1 MINRA
6 LFSSNSNEWA
16 TPQSL
21 FDELDREFNFTLDPC
36 STHENAKCKKHY
48 TIKEDGLKQS
58 WGGES
63 VFCNPP
69 YGRTLHK
76 WVEKAWKEST
86 KPNTI
91 VVMLI
96 PSRTDTQYF
105 HDYILHRSEI
115 RFIKN
120 RLCFND
126 GNGRAPFPSMI
137 VIFRSGGGRNEEK
150 KVEAKEEQMPLFEG
164 DEE

>member
-1 MINRA
+1 MINEG

-16 TPQSL
+16 TPQAL
-21 FDELDREFNFTLDPC
+21 FEELDREFHFTLDPC

-48 TIKEDGLKQS
+48 TAEEDGLKQS

-63 VFCNPP
+63 VFANPP
-69 YGRTLHK
+69 YGRELYK
-76 WVEKAWKEST
+76 WVKKGWEEST
-86 KPNTI
+86 KPNTT

-96 PSRTDTQYF
+96 PARTDTRYF

-120 RLCFND
+120 RLYFND
-126 GNGRAPFPSMI
+126 GDGRAPFPSMI
-137 VIFRSGGGRNEEK
+137 VVFRSGGGRNEEI
-150 KVEAKEEQMPLFEG
+150 ETETIEEGQMTLF
-164 DEE
+164 

>member
-58 WGGES
+58 WGGNQYS
-63 VFCNPP
+63 VIHLMVELFTNGLKKHGKNPQSQ
-69 YGRTLHK
+69 T
-76 WVEKAWKEST
+76 
-86 KPNTI
+86 
-91 VVMLI
+91 
-96 PSRTDTQYF
+96 
-105 HDYILHRSEI
+105 
-115 RFIKN
+115 
-120 RLCFND
+120 RL
-126 GNGRAPFPSMI
+126 
-137 VIFRSGGGRNEEK
+137 
-150 KVEAKEEQMPLFEG
+150 
-164 DEE
+164 

>member
-1 MINRA
+1 MPNDYHIF
-6 LFSSNSNEWA
+6 FSSESNEWA

-21 FDELDREFNFTLDPC
+21 FDELDKEFHFTLDPC
-36 STHENAKCKKHY
+36 CTHENAKCKRHF
-48 TIKEDGLKQS
+48 TVEEDGLRQN

-69 YGRTLHK
+69 YGKGIHK

-96 PSRTDTQYF
+96 PARTDTRYF

-120 RLCFND
+120 RLDFND
-126 GNGRAPFPSMI
+126 QGGRAPFPSI
-137 VIFRSGGGRNEEK
+137 LVIFRSGGGRKESNEI
-150 KVEAKEEQMPLFEG
+150 AMI
-164 DEE
+164 